1 LDRKSGAAE
10 GKDRMANDATNQAKS
25 LASTLIFGLI
35 GAGLVIYGRRA
46 RPGILAGIVTTT
58 GYGLI
63 SKAVSSTIFAVL
75 GPSRQLS

>member
-1 LDRKSGAAE
+1 
-10 GKDRMANDATNQAKS
+10 MANDATTPAKS

-35 GAGLVIYGRRA
+35 GAGLVIYGRHA
-46 RPGILAGIVTTT
+46 RPGILAGIATTT

-63 SKAVSSTIFAVL
+63 SKAVSSTIIVAL